1 MSAHKEPMFMVSEV
15 YEKLSKNEPRYHIS
29 EEHTVFIQDNYEK
42 LFQDVTD
49 EIAIGE
55 ASTPYLYHH
64 KHSIPKIKKLLG
76 DIKIIIFLRNPI
88 DRAYSAYKHFVKETG
103 DTDSF
108 EQFLG
113 KEEERVREN
122 WDILT
127 FPKGLFFYYN
137 QVKAFQDNFSR
148 IRIY

>member
-1 MSAHKEPMFMVSEV
+1 MVSEV

-29 EEHTVFIQDNYEK
+29 EEHTVFTQDNYEK

-76 DIKIIIFLRNPI
+76 DIKIIIFLRNPV

-127 FPKGLFFYYN
+127 FPKGLCFYYN